1 MNLTSRQAS
10 SVLAAFVLSL
20 RTLSVFYLS
29 RNKGPVSTVTRF
41 HEALVTNDD
50 RLLRST
56 LGASFDSEE
65 SKRMCA
71 FVSSLI
77 DAGSSVAISR
87 VGKRAIDAEV
97 WVKYASRRA
106 GFTTISFSLH
116 KDTGV
121 WLIDPAATKIRSR
134 TTGTPFGLNQR

>member
-1 MNLTSRQAS
+1 MNLTPRQAS

-20 RTLSVFYLS
+20 LTLSVFFVS

-41 HEALVTNDD
+41 HEALVTNDQ

-56 LGASFDSEE
+56 LGANYATEE
-65 SKRMCA
+65 AKRMTA
-71 FVSSLI
+71 FVAGLI

-97 WVKYASRRA
+97 WVKYASRRT
-106 GFTTISFSLH
+106 GYTTISFALH
-116 KDTGV
+116 KDSGV
-121 WLIDPAATKIRSR
+121 WLIDPRATTIRSR
-134 TTGTPFGLNQR
+134 TAGI